1 MMFSELSL
9 SVPKTNVTQTISL
22 GAGAEAKTAA
32 LPADAT
38 VVSVV
43 NNDVF
48 VLAGA
53 SPTAST
59 ASLHLPVG
67 IYRLD
72 GWAAGEKLSFYS
84 VSGSTVYV
92 TSGV

>member
-1 MMFSELSL
+1 MYSELSL
-9 SVPKTNVTQTISL
+9 SVPKTNSTQTISVS
-22 GAGAEAKTAA
+22 AASEAKTAA
-32 LPADAT
+32 LPADAA

-43 NNDVF
+43 SNDVF
-48 VLAGA
+48 VLAGSA
-53 SPTAST
+53 PTAST

-92 TSGV
+92 TSGI